1 MEHKNV
7 VKSERMSVTP
17 FPNSQ
22 RDVAPERAPI
32 LSVIVPTFN
41 EAQNV
46 AELAKKLE
54 AALDGIQW
62 EAIIVDDNSPD
73 GTSAVAKGVAAKN
86 PRIRCLRRLG
96 RRGLAGACL
105 EGILSSSAP
114 YVAVI
119 DGDLQHDESLLP
131 RMLARLTSGEA
142 DLVVGSRYTQGT
154 VGSGFDSARGAYS
167 HAATGL
173 AQKLLGISLS
183 DPMSGFFMVRR
194 ECVEQVAGRL
204 SPIGF
209 KILLDLV
216 LTTQGHLRIVE
227 EPYTFRERQAGESKF
242 DMRIGLEFIGLLLA
256 KLTGGLLDTRFL
268 LFALVGATGLA
279 VNIAALKIGLTT
291 FGLPFPIAQS
301 VATFVALLSNFLLN
315 NATTYRDRR
324 LRGIS
329 LVTGFIGFCA
339 IGTVGAVSNVGLAT
353 WLYSEHSVWWVA
365 GAAGSV
371 MGALWNYLM
380 SSQFIWRTR

>member
-1 MEHKNV
+1 
-7 VKSERMSVTP
+7 MSVTP
-17 FPNSQ
+17 FPN
-22 RDVAPERAPI
+22 APRGTVPAPAASPI

-46 AELAKKLE
+46 AELVSRLE
-54 AALDGIQW
+54 RALDGIPW

-73 GTSAVAKGVAAKN
+73 GTSAVAKAVAAKN
-86 PRIRCLRRLG
+86 PRVRCLRRLG

-119 DGDLQHDESLLP
+119 DGDLQHDEALLP
-131 RMLARLTSGEA
+131 RMLKRLTDDEA
-142 DLVVGSRYTQGT
+142 DLVVGSRYIDGT
-154 VGSGFDSARGAYS
+154 KSEGLGGARSTYS
-167 HAATGL
+167 HTATGL
-173 AQKLLGISLS
+173 AQKLLGTSLS
-183 DPMSGFFMVRR
+183 DPMSGFFMARR

-216 LTTQGHLRIVE
+216 LTSQGHLRVVE
-227 EPYTFRERQAGESKF
+227 EPYTFRERHAGESKF
-242 DMRIGLEFIGLLLA
+242 DLRIGLEFIGLLLA
-256 KLTGGLLDTRFL
+256 KLTGGVVDSRFL
-268 LFALVGATGLA
+268 MFALVGTTGLV
-279 VNIAALKIGLTT
+279 VNIVALKIGLAT
-291 FGLPFPIAQS
+291 FGLPFAVAQS

-324 LRGIS
+324 LRGFS
-329 LVTGFIGFCA
+329 LVTGFLGFCA
-339 IGTVGAVSNVGLAT
+339 IGAAGAISNVGLAT
-353 WLYSEHSVWWVA
+353 WLYSAHSEWWVA

-380 SSQFIWRTR
+380 SSQFVWRTR

>member
-1 MEHKNV
+1 
-7 VKSERMSVTP
+7 MSVTP
-17 FPNSQ
+17 FPN
-22 RDVAPERAPI
+22 APRGTASAPAVSPV

-41 EAQNV
+41 EAQNI
-46 AELAKKLE
+46 AELVSRLE
-54 AALDGIQW
+54 RALDGIQW

-73 GTSAVAKGVAAKN
+73 GTSAVAKAVAAKN
-86 PRIRCLRRLG
+86 PRVRCLRRLG

-119 DGDLQHDESLLP
+119 DGDLQHDEALLP
-131 RMLARLTSGEA
+131 RMLKRLTDGEA
-142 DLVVGSRYTQGT
+142 DLVVGSRYIEGT
-154 VGSGFDSARGAYS
+154 KSDGLGGARSAYS
-167 HAATGL
+167 HTATGL
-173 AQKLLGISLS
+173 AQKLLGTSLS
-183 DPMSGFFMVRR
+183 DPMSGFFMARR

-216 LTTQGHLRIVE
+216 LTSQGHLRVVE
-227 EPYTFRERQAGESKF
+227 EPYTFRERHSGESKF
-242 DMRIGLEFIGLLLA
+242 DLRIGLEFIGLLLA
-256 KLTGGLLDTRFL
+256 KLTGGIVDSRFL
-268 LFALVGATGLA
+268 MFALVGTTGLV
-279 VNIAALKIGLTT
+279 VNMVALKIGLAT
-291 FGLPFPIAQS
+291 FGLPFAIAQS
-301 VATFVALLSNFLLN
+301 AATFVALLSNFLLN
-315 NATTYRDRR
+315 TATTYRDRR
-324 LRGIS
+324 LRGFS

-339 IGTVGAVSNVGLAT
+339 IGAAGAISNVGLAT

-380 SSQFIWRTR
+380 SSQFVWRTR

>member
-1 MEHKNV
+1 
-7 VKSERMSVTP
+7 MSVTP
-17 FPNSQ
+17 FPN
-22 RDVAPERAPI
+22 APRGTASAPAVSPV

-41 EAQNV
+41 EAQNI
-46 AELAKKLE
+46 AELVSRLE
-54 AALDGIQW
+54 RALDGIQW

-73 GTSAVAKGVAAKN
+73 GTSAVAKAVAAKN
-86 PRIRCLRRLG
+86 PRVRCLRRLG

-119 DGDLQHDESLLP
+119 DGDLQHDEALLP
-131 RMLARLTSGEA
+131 RMLKRLTDGEA
-142 DLVVGSRYTQGT
+142 DLVVGSRYIEGT
-154 VGSGFDSARGAYS
+154 KSDGLGGARSAYS
-167 HAATGL
+167 HTATGL
-173 AQKLLGISLS
+173 AQKLLGTSLS
-183 DPMSGFFMVRR
+183 DPMSGFFMARR

-216 LTTQGHLRIVE
+216 LTSQGHLRVVE
-227 EPYTFRERQAGESKF
+227 EPYTFRERHSGESKF
-242 DMRIGLEFIGLLLA
+242 DLRIGLEFIGLLLA
-256 KLTGGLLDTRFL
+256 KLTGGIVDSRFL
-268 LFALVGATGLA
+268 MFALVGTTGLV
-279 VNIAALKIGLTT
+279 VNMVALKIGLAT
-291 FGLPFPIAQS
+291 FGLPFAIAQS

-324 LRGIS
+324 LRGFS

-339 IGTVGAVSNVGLAT
+339 IGAAGAISNVGLAT

-380 SSQFIWRTR
+380 SSQFVWRTR

>member
-1 MEHKNV
+1 
-7 VKSERMSVTP
+7 MSVTP
-17 FPNSQ
+17 FPHSP
-22 RDVAPERAPI
+22 REPIPAAGTAPV

-41 EAQNV
+41 EAQNI
-46 AELAKKLE
+46 AELVAGLE
-54 AALDGIQW
+54 RALDGVAW

-73 GTSAVAKGVAAKN
+73 GTSAVAKAVAARN
-86 PRIRCLRRLG
+86 PRVRCLRRLG

-131 RMLARLTSGEA
+131 RMLKRLTDDEA
-142 DLVVGSRYTQGT
+142 DLVVGSRYTAGT
-154 VGSGFDSARGAYS
+154 VASGLDGARSTYS
-167 HAATGL
+167 HTATGL
-173 AQKLLGISLS
+173 AQKLLGTNLS

-194 ECVEQVAGRL
+194 ECVEQVADRL

-216 LTTQGHLRIVE
+216 LTAQGHLRIVE
-227 EPYTFRERQAGESKF
+227 EPYTFRVRHAGESKF
-242 DMRIGLEFIGLLLA
+242 DLRIGLEFLGLLVA
-256 KLTGGLLDTRFL
+256 KLTGGVLDTRFL
-268 LFALVGATGLA
+268 LFTLVGSTGLA
-279 VNIAALKIGLTT
+279 VHLAVLKLGLAT
-291 FGLPFPIAQS
+291 FAWPFSIAQS
-301 VATFVALLSNFLLN
+301 VATFAALLSNFLLN

-324 LRGIS
+324 LRGLS
-329 LVTGFIGFCA
+329 LVTGFIAFCA
-339 IGTVGAVSNVGLAT
+339 IGAAGAISNVGLAT

-380 SSQFIWRTR
+380 SSQFVWRTR

>member
-1 MEHKNV
+1 
-7 VKSERMSVTP
+7 MSVTP
-17 FPNSQ
+17 FPTA
-22 RDVAPERAPI
+22 RDTVTPPASAPV
-32 LSVIVPTFN
+32 LSVIIPTFN

-46 AELAKKLE
+46 AELAVRLE
-54 AALDGIQW
+54 RVLAGVAW

-73 GTSAVAKGVAAKN
+73 GTSAVAKAIAAKN

-119 DGDLQHDESLLP
+119 DGDMQHDETLLP
-131 RMLARLTSGEA
+131 RMLKRLTDDEA
-142 DLVVGSRYTQGT
+142 DLVVGSRYTGGA
-154 VGSGFDSARGAYS
+154 VSDGLAGARSTYS
-167 HAATGL
+167 HTATGL
-173 AQKLLGISLS
+173 AQKLLGIGLS

-194 ECVEQVAGRL
+194 DCVEQVADRL

-216 LTTQGHLRIVE
+216 LTAQGHLRIVE
-227 EPYTFRERQAGESKF
+227 EHYTFRERQAGESKF
-242 DMRIGLEFIGLLLA
+242 DLRIGLEFLGLLLA
-256 KLTGGLLDTRFL
+256 KLTGGVVDTRFL
-268 LFALVGATGLA
+268 LFGLVGTTGLA
-279 VNIAALKIGLTT
+279 VNLVALKVALAT
-291 FGLPFPIAQS
+291 FALPFSVAQS
-301 VATFVALLSNFLLN
+301 AATFVALLSNFLLN

-324 LRGIS
+324 LRGFS
-329 LVTGFIGFCA
+329 LITGFIGFCA
-339 IGTVGAVSNVGLAT
+339 IGAAGAVSNVGLAT

-380 SSQFIWRTR
+380 SSQFVWRTR

>member
-1 MEHKNV
+1 
-7 VKSERMSVTP
+7 MSVTP
-17 FPNSQ
+17 FPN
-22 RDVAPERAPI
+22 APRAMSAPGVSPT

-41 EAQNV
+41 EAQNI
-46 AELAKKLE
+46 AELVTRLE
-54 AALDGIQW
+54 RALDGIAW

-73 GTSAVAKGVAAKN
+73 GTSAVAKAVAAKN
-86 PRIRCLRRLG
+86 PRVRCLRRLG

-119 DGDLQHDESLLP
+119 DGDLQHDEALLP
-131 RMLARLTSGEA
+131 RMLKRLTDDEA
-142 DLVVGSRYTQGT
+142 DLVVGSRYIDGT
-154 VGSGFDSARGAYS
+154 KSEGLAGARSTIS
-167 HAATGL
+167 HTATGL
-173 AQKLLGISLS
+173 AQKLLGTSLS
-183 DPMSGFFMVRR
+183 DPMSGFFMARR

-216 LTTQGHLRIVE
+216 LTAQGHLRVVE
-227 EPYTFRERQAGESKF
+227 EPYTFRERHAGESKF
-242 DMRIGLEFIGLLLA
+242 DLRIGIEFLGLLLA
-256 KLTGGLLDTRFL
+256 KLTGGVVDSRFL
-268 LFALVGATGLA
+268 MFALVGSVGLV
-279 VNIAALKIGLTT
+279 VNIVALKIGLAT
-291 FGLPFPIAQS
+291 FGLPFAVAQS
-301 VATFVALLSNFLLN
+301 AATFVALLSNFLLN

-324 LRGIS
+324 LRGFS
-329 LVTGFIGFCA
+329 LVTGFLGFCA
-339 IGTVGAVSNVGLAT
+339 IGFAGAISNVGLAT

-380 SSQFIWRTR
+380 SSQFVWRTR

>member
-1 MEHKNV
+1 
-7 VKSERMSVTP
+7 MSVTP
-17 FPNSQ
+17 FPNSPREPVRAQ
-22 RDVAPERAPI
+22 ASAPI

-46 AELAKKLE
+46 AELVNRLE
-54 AALDGIQW
+54 RALDGISW

-73 GTSAVAKGVAAKN
+73 GTSAVAKAIAAKN

-105 EGILSSSAP
+105 DGMLSSSAP

-131 RMLARLTSGEA
+131 RMLKRLTDGEA
-142 DLVVGSRYTQGT
+142 DLVVGSRYIAGT
-154 VGSGFDSARGAYS
+154 VDDGFDSSRSAYS
-167 HAATGL
+167 RTATGL
-173 AQKLLGISLS
+173 AKKLLGTSLS

-194 ECVEQVAGRL
+194 ECVEQVADRL

-216 LTTQGHLRIVE
+216 LTAQGNLRVVE
-227 EPYTFRERQAGESKF
+227 EPYTFRLRHAGESKF
-242 DMRIGLEFIGLLLA
+242 DLRIGLEFIGLLLA
-256 KLTGGLLDTRFL
+256 KLTGGIVDTRFL
-268 LFALVGATGLA
+268 LFTLVGATGLA
-279 VNIAALKIGLTT
+279 VNLAALKIGLAT
-291 FGLPFPIAQS
+291 FALPFSVAQS
-301 VATFVALLSNFLLN
+301 AATFAALVSNFLLN

-324 LRGIS
+324 LRGFS
-329 LVTGFIGFCA
+329 LVTGFVGFCA
-339 IGTVGAVSNVGLAT
+339 IGAAGAISNVGLAT

-365 GAAGSV
+365 GAAGSI

-380 SSQFIWRTR
+380 SSQFVWRTR

>member
-1 MEHKNV
+1 
-7 VKSERMSVTP
+7 MSVTP
-17 FPNSQ
+17 FPN
-22 RDVAPERAPI
+22 APRGIAAGTAPV

-46 AELAKKLE
+46 SELAARLE
-54 AALDGIQW
+54 RALDGIQW

-73 GTSAVAKGVAAKN
+73 GTSAVAKAVAAKN

-119 DGDLQHDESLLP
+119 DGDMQHDESLLP
-131 RMLARLTSGEA
+131 RMLKRLVDDEA
-142 DLVVGSRYTQGT
+142 DLVVGSRY
-154 VGSGFDSARGAYS
+154 SAGKVEDGLGGARSAYS
-167 HAATGL
+167 HTATGL
-173 AQKLLGISLS
+173 AQKLLGTNLS

-216 LTTQGHLRIVE
+216 LTTQGHLRVVE
-227 EPYTFRERQAGESKF
+227 EPYTFRARHSGESKF
-242 DMRIGLEFIGLLLA
+242 DLRIGLEFIGLLLA
-256 KLTGGLLDTRFL
+256 KLTGGVIDTRFL
-268 LFALVGATGLA
+268 LFTLVGATGLA
-279 VNIAALKIGLTT
+279 VNLAVLKLGLAT
-291 FGLPFPIAQS
+291 FALPFPVAQS

-324 LRGIS
+324 LRGFS

-339 IGTVGAVSNVGLAT
+339 IGTAGAISNVGLAT
-353 WLYSEHSVWWVA
+353 WLYSEHSMWWVA

-380 SSQFIWRTR
+380 SSQFVWRTR

>member
-1 MEHKNV
+1 
-7 VKSERMSVTP
+7 MSVTP
-17 FPNSQ
+17 FPNSS
-22 RDVAPERAPI
+22 RVPAINPAPA

-46 AELAKKLE
+46 EELVSRLE
-54 AALDGIQW
+54 QALEGIQW

-73 GTSAVAKGVAAKN
+73 GTSAVAKAVAAKN
-86 PRIRCLRRLG
+86 PRVRCLRRMG

-119 DGDLQHDESLLP
+119 DGDLQHDEALLP
-131 RMLARLTSGEA
+131 RMLNRLIADEA
-142 DLVVGSRYTQGT
+142 DLVVGSRYSAGT
-154 VGSGFDSARGAYS
+154 VGDGFDSVRSAYS

-173 AQKLLGISLS
+173 ARKLLGTSLS

-194 ECVEQVAGRL
+194 DCVEQVADRL

-216 LTTQGHLRIVE
+216 MTAQGHLRVVE
-227 EPYTFRERQAGESKF
+227 EPYTFRLRRAGESKF
-242 DMRIGLEFIGLLLA
+242 DLRIGLEFIGLLLA
-256 KLTGGLLDTRFL
+256 KLTGGVVDSRFL
-268 LFALVGATGLA
+268 LFTLVGATGLVLHLA
-279 VNIAALKIGLTT
+279 VLKVGLTD
-291 FGLPFPIAQS
+291 FNLSFSIAQS
-301 VATFVALLSNFLLN
+301 VATFAALLSNFLLN

-324 LRGIS
+324 LRGFS

-339 IGTVGAVSNVGLAT
+339 IGAAGAVSNVGLAT
-353 WLYSEHSVWWVA
+353 WLYSENSVWWVA

-380 SSQFIWRTR
+380 SSQFVWRTR

>member
-1 MEHKNV
+1 
-7 VKSERMSVTP
+7 MSVTP
-17 FPNSQ
+17 FPN
-22 RDVAPERAPI
+22 APRAVSAPGVSPV

-41 EAQNV
+41 EAQNI
-46 AELAKKLE
+46 AELVTRLE
-54 AALDGIQW
+54 RALDGIQW

-73 GTSAVAKGVAAKN
+73 GTSAVAKAVAAKN
-86 PRIRCLRRLG
+86 PRVRCLRRLG

-119 DGDLQHDESLLP
+119 DGDLQHDEALLP
-131 RMLARLTSGEA
+131 RMLKRLTDDEA
-142 DLVVGSRYTQGT
+142 DLVVGSRYIEGT
-154 VGSGFDSARGAYS
+154 KSDGLTGARSTYS
-167 HAATGL
+167 HTATGL
-173 AQKLLGISLS
+173 AQKLLGTNLS
-183 DPMSGFFMVRR
+183 DPMSGFFMARR

-216 LTTQGHLRIVE
+216 LTSQGHLRVVE
-227 EPYTFRERQAGESKF
+227 EPYTFRERHAGESKF
-242 DMRIGLEFIGLLLA
+242 DLRIGLEFLGLLLA
-256 KLTGGLLDTRFL
+256 KLTGGVVDTRFL
-268 LFALVGATGLA
+268 VFTLVGSVGLV
-279 VNIAALKIGLTT
+279 VNLVALKIGLAT
-291 FGLPFPIAQS
+291 FGLPFAIAQS

-324 LRGIS
+324 LKGFS

-339 IGTVGAVSNVGLAT
+339 IGFAGAISNVGLAT
-353 WLYSEHSVWWVA
+353 WLYSQHSVWWVA

-380 SSQFIWRTR
+380 SSQFVWRTR

>member
-1 MEHKNV
+1 
-7 VKSERMSVTP
+7 MSVTP
-17 FPNSQ
+17 FPN
-22 RDVAPERAPI
+22 APRGTAPAPAVSPI

-41 EAQNV
+41 EAQNI
-46 AELAKKLE
+46 AELVSRLE
-54 AALDGIQW
+54 RALDGIQW

-73 GTSAVAKGVAAKN
+73 GTSAVAKAVAAKN
-86 PRIRCLRRLG
+86 PRVRCLRRLG

-119 DGDLQHDESLLP
+119 DGDLQHDEALLP
-131 RMLARLTSGEA
+131 RMLKRLTDGEA
-142 DLVVGSRYTQGT
+142 DLVVGSRYIEGT
-154 VGSGFDSARGAYS
+154 KSEGLGGARSTYS
-167 HAATGL
+167 HTATGL
-173 AQKLLGISLS
+173 AQKLLGTSLS
-183 DPMSGFFMVRR
+183 DPMSGFFMARR

-216 LTTQGHLRIVE
+216 LTSQGHLRVVE
-227 EPYTFRERQAGESKF
+227 EPYTFRERHAGESKF
-242 DMRIGLEFIGLLLA
+242 DLRIGLEFIGLLLA
-256 KLTGGLLDTRFL
+256 KLTGGVVDSRFL
-268 LFALVGATGLA
+268 MFALVGTTGLI
-279 VNIAALKIGLTT
+279 VNIVALKIGLAT
-291 FGLPFPIAQS
+291 FALPFAVAQS

-324 LRGIS
+324 LRGFS

-339 IGTVGAVSNVGLAT
+339 IGTVGAISNVGLAT

-380 SSQFIWRTR
+380 SSQFVWRTR

>member
-1 MEHKNV
+1 
-7 VKSERMSVTP
+7 MSVT
-17 FPNSQ
+17 SLSSAS
-22 RDVAPERAPI
+22 RDVALPRTPI

-46 AELAKKLE
+46 AELANRLE
-54 AALDGIQW
+54 PALQGVQW

-73 GTSAVAKGVAAKN
+73 GTSAVAKDVAARN

-119 DGDLQHDESLLP
+119 DGDLQHDETLLP
-131 RMLARLTSGEA
+131 RMLGRLTSGEA
-142 DLVVGSRYTQGT
+142 DLVVGSRYTAGT
-154 VGSGFDSARGAYS
+154 VGEGFDSARSAYS
-167 HAATGL
+167 HTATGL
-173 AQKLLGISLS
+173 AQKLLGTNLS

-194 ECVEQVAGRL
+194 ECVEQVADRI
-204 SPIGF
+204 SPVGF

-216 LTTQGHLRIVE
+216 LTTQGHIRVVE
-227 EPYTFRERQAGESKF
+227 EPYTFRARHAGESKF

-256 KLTGGLLDTRFL
+256 KLTGGVIDTRFL
-268 LFALVGATGLA
+268 LFMLVGATGLV
-279 VNIAALKIGLTT
+279 VNLVALRIGMAT
-291 FGLPFPIAQS
+291 FGLPFSIAQA

-324 LRGIS
+324 LNGFS
-329 LVTGFIGFCA
+329 LVTGFLGFCA
-339 IGTVGAVSNVGLAT
+339 IGTAGAISNVGLAT

-380 SSQFIWRTR
+380 SSQFVWRTR

>member
-1 MEHKNV
+1 MHQSV
-7 VKSERMSVTP
+7 VKPERMSVTP

-22 RDVAPERAPI
+22 REAAPERAAV
-32 LSVIVPTFN
+32 LSVVVPTFN

-46 AELAKKLE
+46 AELATRLE
-54 AALDGIQW
+54 SALAGIQW

-119 DGDLQHDESLLP
+119 DGDLQHDEQLLP
-131 RMLARLTSGEA
+131 RMLTRLTSGEA
-142 DLVVGSRYTQGT
+142 DLVVGSRYTAGT
-154 VGSGFDSARGAYS
+154 VGSGFDSARSAYS
-167 HAATGL
+167 HTATGL

-194 ECVEQVAGRL
+194 DCVEQVADRL

-227 EPYTFRERQAGESKF
+227 EPYTFRERHAGESKF
-242 DMRIGLEFIGLLLA
+242 DLRIGLEFIGLLLA

-279 VNIAALKIGLTT
+279 VNMAALKIGLTS
-291 FGLPFPIAQS
+291 FDLPFSIAQS

-329 LVTGFIGFCA
+329 LVTGFLGFCA
-339 IGTVGAVSNVGLAT
+339 IGAAGAVSNVGLAT

>member
-1 MEHKNV
+1 
-7 VKSERMSVTP
+7 MSVTP
-17 FPNSQ
+17 FPNAS
-22 RDVAPERAPI
+22 RGAVTAPGAAPV
-32 LSVIVPTFN
+32 LSVVVPTFN
-41 EAQNV
+41 EAGNI
-46 AELAKKLE
+46 AELVARLE
-54 AALDGIQW
+54 RALDGIQW

-73 GTSAVAKGVAAKN
+73 GTSAVAKAVAAKN
-86 PRIRCLRRLG
+86 PRVRCLRRLG

-119 DGDLQHDESLLP
+119 DGDLQHDEALLP
-131 RMLARLTSGEA
+131 RMLKRLTDDEA
-142 DLVVGSRYTQGT
+142 DLVVGSRYIGGT
-154 VGSGFDSARGAYS
+154 VSDGLGGARSAYS
-167 HAATGL
+167 HTATGL
-173 AQKLLGISLS
+173 AQKLLGTSLS
-183 DPMSGFFMVRR
+183 DPMSGFFMARR

-216 LTTQGHLRIVE
+216 LTSQGHLRVVE
-227 EPYTFRERQAGESKF
+227 EHYTFRERHAGESKF
-242 DMRIGLEFIGLLLA
+242 DLRIGLEFLGLLLA
-256 KLTGGLLDTRFL
+256 KLTGGVVDTRFL
-268 LFALVGATGLA
+268 LFALVGAVGLLVNLVVLKFGLA
-279 VNIAALKIGLTT
+279 T
-291 FGLPFPIAQS
+291 FGLPFAVAQS

-324 LRGIS
+324 LRGFS

-339 IGTVGAVSNVGLAT
+339 IGAAGAISNVGLAT
-353 WLYSEHSVWWVA
+353 WLYSAHSEWWVA

-380 SSQFIWRTR
+380 SSQFVWRTR

>member
-1 MEHKNV
+1 
-7 VKSERMSVTP
+7 MSVTP
-17 FPNSQ
+17 VPHSS
-22 RDVAPERAPI
+22 RVPAIHTAPV

-46 AELAKKLE
+46 AELVSRLQRALE
-54 AALDGIQW
+54 GIQW

-73 GTSAVAKGVAAKN
+73 GTSAVAKAVAAKN
-86 PRIRCLRRLG
+86 PRLRCLRRLG

-119 DGDLQHDESLLP
+119 DGDLQHDETLLP
-131 RMLARLTSGEA
+131 RMLERLTNDEA
-142 DLVVGSRYTQGT
+142 DLVVGTRYSAGA
-154 VGSGFDSARGAYS
+154 VEDGFDSARSAYS
-167 HAATGL
+167 RTATGL
-173 AQKLLGISLS
+173 AQKVLGTSLS

-194 ECVEQVAGRL
+194 ECVEQVAGKL
-204 SPIGF
+204 SSVGF

-216 LTTQGHLRIVE
+216 LTSHGHLRVVE
-227 EPYTFRERQAGESKF
+227 EPYTFRLRQAGESKF
-242 DMRIGLEFIGLLLA
+242 DLRIGLEFIGLVLA
-256 KLTGGLLDTRFL
+256 KLTGGVIDSRFL
-268 LFALVGATGLA
+268 LFVLVGATGLVLNLA
-279 VNIAALKIGLTT
+279 VLKVGLAD
-291 FGLPFPIAQS
+291 FNLPFSVAQS
-301 VATFVALLSNFLLN
+301 VATFAALLSNFLLN

-324 LRGIS
+324 LRGLPLI
-329 LVTGFIGFCA
+329 TGFIGFCVIGAAGA
-339 IGTVGAVSNVGLAT
+339 ISNVGIAT

-380 SSQFIWRTR
+380 SSQFVWRTR

>member
-1 MEHKNV
+1 
-7 VKSERMSVTP
+7 MSVTA
-17 FPNSQ
+17 FPASH
-22 RDVAPERAPI
+22 REIAPAHPGAPL

-46 AELAKKLE
+46 EELAARLE
-54 AALDGIQW
+54 RALEGISW

-73 GTSAVAKGVAAKN
+73 GTSAVAKALAAKN

-119 DGDLQHDESLLP
+119 DGDLQHDEKVLP
-131 RMLARLTSGEA
+131 LMLKRLVDDEA
-142 DLVVGSRYTQGT
+142 DLVVGSRYVSGAVGT
-154 VGSGFDSARGAYS
+154 GFDSSRSVYS
-167 HAATGL
+167 HTATGL
-173 AQKLLGISLS
+173 ARRLLGINLS

-194 ECVEQVAGRL
+194 NCVEQVADRL

-216 LTTQGHLRIVE
+216 LTAQGRLRIVE
-227 EPYTFRERQAGESKF
+227 EPYTFRNRHAGESKF
-242 DMRIGLEFIGLLLA
+242 DLRIGLEFIGLVLA
-256 KLTGGLLDTRFL
+256 KLTGGVVDSRFL

-279 VNIAALKIGLTT
+279 VNLAALKIGLAT
-291 FGLPFPIAQS
+291 FELPFS
-301 VATFVALLSNFLLN
+301 VAQGAATFAALLSNFLLN

-324 LRGIS
+324 LHGLS
-329 LVTGFIGFCA
+329 LVTGFFGFCA
-339 IGTVGAVSNVGLAT
+339 IGTAGAVSNVGLAT
-353 WLYSEHSVWWVA
+353 WLYSAHSEWWVA
-365 GAAGSV
+365 GAAGSI

-380 SSQFIWRTR
+380 SSQFVWRTR

>member
-1 MEHKNV
+1 
-7 VKSERMSVTP
+7 MSVTP
-17 FPNSQ
+17 FPNTP
-22 RDVAPERAPI
+22 RGIAAPAQPPI

-46 AELAKKLE
+46 AELVSRLE
-54 AALDGIQW
+54 RALDGIPW

-73 GTSAVAKGVAAKN
+73 GTSAVAKAVAAKN
-86 PRIRCLRRLG
+86 PRVRCLRRLG

-119 DGDLQHDESLLP
+119 DGDLQHDETLLP
-131 RMLARLTSGEA
+131 RMLKRLTDDEA
-142 DLVVGSRYTQGT
+142 DLVVGSRYIDGT
-154 VGSGFDSARGAYS
+154 KDDGLGGARSAYS
-167 HAATGL
+167 HTATGL
-173 AQKLLGISLS
+173 AQKLLGTSLS
-183 DPMSGFFMVRR
+183 DPMSGFFMARR
-194 ECVEQVAGRL
+194 ESVERVADRL

-216 LTTQGHLRIVE
+216 LTSQGHLRVVE
-227 EPYTFRERQAGESKF
+227 EPYTFRQRHSGESKF
-242 DMRIGLEFIGLLLA
+242 DLRIGLEFIGLLLA
-256 KLTGGLLDTRFL
+256 KLTGGVIDTRFL
-268 LFALVGATGLA
+268 VFTLVGSVGLVVNLVALKVGLA
-279 VNIAALKIGLTT
+279 T
-291 FGLPFPIAQS
+291 FGLPFTVAQS
-301 VATFVALLSNFLLN
+301 AATFLALLSNFLLN
-315 NATTYRDRR
+315 NAITYRDRR
-324 LRGIS
+324 LKGFS

-339 IGTVGAVSNVGLAT
+339 IGFAGAISNVGLAT

-380 SSQFIWRTR
+380 SSQFVWRTR

>member
-1 MEHKNV
+1 
-7 VKSERMSVTP
+7 MSVTP
-17 FPNSQ
+17 FPN
-22 RDVAPERAPI
+22 APRGVPAPAQSPV
-32 LSVIVPTFN
+32 LSVVVPTFN

-46 AELAKKLE
+46 AELVSRLE
-54 AALDGIQW
+54 RALDGIPW

-73 GTSAVAKGVAAKN
+73 GTSAVAKAVAAKN
-86 PRIRCLRRLG
+86 PRVRCLRRLG

-119 DGDLQHDESLLP
+119 DGDLQHDEALLP
-131 RMLARLTSGEA
+131 RMLKRLTDDEA
-142 DLVVGSRYTQGT
+142 DLVVGSRYIEGT
-154 VGSGFDSARGAYS
+154 KSDGLGGARSTYS
-167 HAATGL
+167 HTATGL
-173 AQKLLGISLS
+173 AQKLLGTSLS
-183 DPMSGFFMVRR
+183 DPMSGFFMARR
-194 ECVEQVAGRL
+194 ESVERVADRL

-216 LTTQGHLRIVE
+216 LTSQGHLRVVE
-227 EPYTFRERQAGESKF
+227 ESYTFRERHAGESKF
-242 DMRIGLEFIGLLLA
+242 DMRIGLEFIGLVLA
-256 KLTGGLLDTRFL
+256 KLTGGVVDSRFL
-268 LFALVGATGLA
+268 MFALVGTTGLI
-279 VNIAALKIGLTT
+279 VNIVALKIGLAT
-291 FGLPFPIAQS
+291 FALPFAVAQS

-324 LRGIS
+324 LKGFS
-329 LVTGFIGFCA
+329 LVTGFIAFCA
-339 IGTVGAVSNVGLAT
+339 IGFAGAISNVGLAT

-380 SSQFIWRTR
+380 SSQFVWRTR

>member
-1 MEHKNV
+1 
-7 VKSERMSVTP
+7 MSVTP
-17 FPNSQ
+17 FPN
-22 RDVAPERAPI
+22 APRGTVPTPAASPI

-41 EAQNV
+41 EAQNI
-46 AELAKKLE
+46 AELVSRLE
-54 AALDGIQW
+54 GALDGIPW

-73 GTSAVAKGVAAKN
+73 GTSAVAKAVAAKN
-86 PRIRCLRRLG
+86 PRVRCLRRLG

-119 DGDLQHDESLLP
+119 DGDLQHDEALLP
-131 RMLARLTSGEA
+131 RMLKRLTDGEA
-142 DLVVGSRYTQGT
+142 DLVVGSRYIDGT
-154 VGSGFDSARGAYS
+154 KSEGLAGARSAYS
-167 HAATGL
+167 HTATGL
-173 AQKLLGISLS
+173 AQKLLGTSLS
-183 DPMSGFFMVRR
+183 DPMSGFFMARR

-216 LTTQGHLRIVE
+216 LTSQGHLRVVE
-227 EPYTFRERQAGESKF
+227 EPYTFRERHAGESKF
-242 DMRIGLEFIGLLLA
+242 DLRIGLEFIGLLLA
-256 KLTGGLLDTRFL
+256 KLTGGVVDSRFL
-268 LFALVGATGLA
+268 MFALVGTTGLV
-279 VNIAALKIGLTT
+279 VNIVALKIGLAT
-291 FGLPFPIAQS
+291 FGLPFAVAQS

-324 LRGIS
+324 LRGFS
-329 LVTGFIGFCA
+329 LVTGFLGFCA
-339 IGTVGAVSNVGLAT
+339 IGAAGAISNVGLAT
-353 WLYSEHSVWWVA
+353 WLYSAHSEWWVA

-380 SSQFIWRTR
+380 SSQFVWRTR

>member
-1 MEHKNV
+1 
-7 VKSERMSVTP
+7 MSVTP
-17 FPNSQ
+17 FPN
-22 RDVAPERAPI
+22 APRGTVPAPGAAPI
-32 LSVIVPTFN
+32 LSVVIPTFN
-41 EAQNV
+41 EAANV
-46 AELAKKLE
+46 AELVARLE
-54 AALDGIQW
+54 RALDGIQW

-73 GTSAVAKGVAAKN
+73 GTSAVAKAVAAKN
-86 PRIRCLRRLG
+86 PRVRCLRRLG

-119 DGDLQHDESLLP
+119 DGDLQHDEALLP
-131 RMLARLTSGEA
+131 RMLKRLTDDEA
-142 DLVVGSRYTQGT
+142 DLVVGSRYIDGA
-154 VGSGFDSARGAYS
+154 VGDGLGGARTAYS
-167 HAATGL
+167 HTATGL
-173 AQKLLGISLS
+173 AQKLLGTSLS
-183 DPMSGFFMVRR
+183 DPMSGFFMARR

-216 LTTQGHLRIVE
+216 LTSQGHMRVVE
-227 EPYTFRERQAGESKF
+227 EHYKFRERHAGESKF
-242 DMRIGLEFIGLLLA
+242 DLRIGLEFIGLLLA
-256 KLTGGLLDTRFL
+256 KLTGGVIDSRFL
-268 LFALVGATGLA
+268 LFALVGTTGLL
-279 VNIAALKIGLTT
+279 VNLVALKIGLAT
-291 FGLPFPIAQS
+291 FGLPFAVAQG

-324 LRGIS
+324 LRGFS

-339 IGTVGAVSNVGLAT
+339 IGAAGAISNLGLAN
-353 WLYSEHSVWWVA
+353 WLFYSNHSVWWVA

-380 SSQFIWRTR
+380 SSQFVWRTR

>member
-1 MEHKNV
+1 MP
-7 VKSERMSVTP
+7 VTP
-17 FPNSQ
+17 FPN
-22 RDVAPERAPI
+22 APRVPAPAVSPV

-46 AELAKKLE
+46 AELVTRLE
-54 AALDGIQW
+54 RALDGIPW

-73 GTSAVAKGVAAKN
+73 GTSAVAKAVAAKN
-86 PRIRCLRRLG
+86 PRVRCLRRLG

-114 YVAVI
+114 YIAVI
-119 DGDLQHDESLLP
+119 DGDLQHDEALLP
-131 RMLARLTSGEA
+131 RMLKRLTDDEA
-142 DLVVGSRYTQGT
+142 DLVVGSRYIEGT
-154 VGSGFDSARGAYS
+154 KDEGLGGARSAYS
-167 HAATGL
+167 HTATGL
-173 AQKLLGISLS
+173 AQKLLGTSLS

-194 ECVEQVAGRL
+194 ECVEQVADRL

-216 LTTQGHLRIVE
+216 LTSQGHLRVVE
-227 EPYTFRERQAGESKF
+227 EPYTFRERHAGESKF
-242 DMRIGLEFIGLLLA
+242 DLRIGLEFIGLLLA
-256 KLTGGLLDTRFL
+256 KLTGGVVDSRFL
-268 LFALVGATGLA
+268 MFALVGTTGLI
-279 VNIAALKIGLTT
+279 VNMVALKIGLAT
-291 FGLPFPIAQS
+291 FGLPFSAAQS
-301 VATFVALLSNFLLN
+301 VATFIALLSNFLLN

-324 LRGIS
+324 LRGFS
-329 LVTGFIGFCA
+329 LITGFIGFCA
-339 IGTVGAVSNVGLAT
+339 IGAAGAISNVGLAT